1 MRLTL
6 ALLFVAITAA
16 AQTPEVPHKME
27 FAGMTLTIRDD
38 ARREIQKDVNAL
50 TQSPRHHMIKVE
62 RARTYFPLIEKV
74 FAEEQVP
81 DDFKYLVLQESALI
95 ADAVSVSNAVGFWQ
109 FKDFTAVEMGLRVDK
124 EIDER
129 LNIISSTRA
138 AGRYI
143 KKNNT
148 FFDNWVYA
156 LQAYQMGAGGVM
168 RSINKDQHGKRSME
182 ITSNTYWYVKKF
194 LAHKIAFEATVGG
207 PGQIKVVPYVNSA
220 SNSLKDLARQVSVDE
235 LELMNYNK
243 WAKRG
248 TIPGDRSYTVLI
260 PMKGDGV
267 APELPS
273 QPVASTVAV
282 PAASTKT
289 ATVSALKGR
298 TKINGISA
306 IRPESNETPATL
318 AVRAGVE
325 LNDFVKWND
334 ISSRDQLKQETYYL
348 LGKKRARASVNYH
361 TAVAG
366 DDLWKISQRYG
377 VQLKKLKRYNR
388 MSGNEEVAAGTTVWL
403 SSTKPKNATATTVA
417 KGPVAQVEDDN
428 SFSWA
433 VDPSAATTVAKEET
447 NAPVATKAEPLPR
460 EMSSGTSQEAVAGSV
475 AVTGSSVQ
483 SEVDGVVVA
492 ANPAHADGEAV
503 VTSTPMPREL
513 PAGGVA
519 ASESTEASGSIADS
533 GSASVSGNT
542 NGSGGNNAS
551 DNTPVSGN
559 TSTSGGK
566 STSAGTAASGGSN
579 ASGSEASKSAGAPL
593 IPPGS
598 EQNTVVT
605 TPTIPPN
612 SGEVKA
618 EPVSLPKGKETHLVK
633 QGETL
638 YGISKEY
645 GVAVMDIVEWNGLV
659 LQDGIKPGQV
669 LKLRSPEDQAAAA
682 AAAERVTEHI
692 VRSTDTLYSVARKYN
707 VTIKELMD
715 WNHKKDFNLA
725 IGEKLIV
732 KGR

>member
-6 ALLFVAITAA
+6 ALFFVAFTAA

-124 EIDER
+124 VIDER
-129 LNIISSTRA
+129 LNIVSSTRA

-148 FFDNWVYA
+148 FFDNWIYA

-168 RSINKDQHGKRSME
+168 RSIPKSEYGKKNME
-182 ITSNTYWYVKKF
+182 ITSSTYWYVKKF

-220 SNSLKDLARQVSVDE
+220 DKDLKDLAREVSVDE
-235 LELMNYNK
+235 MELMNYNK
-243 WAKRG
+243 WPKRG
-248 TIPGDRSYTVLI
+248 TVPGDRKYTVLI
-260 PMKGDGV
+260 PVKGYGV
-267 APELPS
+267 APELPN

-282 PAASTKT
+282 PATATKT
-289 ATVSALKGR
+289 PTASAVKGR

-306 IRPESNETPATL
+306 IRPEPNETPATL
-318 AVRAGVE
+318 ASRAGVQ
-325 LNDFVKWND
+325 LSDFVKWND
-334 ISSRDQLKQETYYL
+334 ISSRDKLQTDTYYL
-348 LGKKRARASVNYH
+348 LGKKRARATVNYH
-361 TAVAG
+361 TAAAG
-366 DDLWKISQRYG
+366 EDLWKISQRYG
-377 VQLKKLKRYNR
+377 VQLRKLKRYNR
-388 MSGNEEVAAGTTVWL
+388 MSGNDEVAPGTTIWL
-403 SSTKPKNATATTVA
+403 SSMKPKNATATAVV
-417 KGPVAQVEDDN
+417 KGPVVQVEDEN
-428 SFSWA
+428 SFTWT
-433 VDPSAATTVAKEET
+433 VDPSSSTEVVKEGST
-447 NAPVATKAEPLPR
+447 ATKQELAVEIVSKEAVKVPAESSSSEEDVRESSVTVDSHSDSVTVVGTGLDTKSIQTET
-460 EMSSGTSQEAVAGSV
+460 EMSVASTASQPSK
-475 AVTGSSVQ
+475 
-483 SEVDGVVVA
+483 SED
-492 ANPAHADGEAV
+492 
-503 VTSTPMPREL
+503 
-513 PAGGVA
+513 
-519 ASESTEASGSIADS
+519 
-533 GSASVSGNT
+533 
-542 NGSGGNNAS
+542 
-551 DNTPVSGN
+551 
-559 TSTSGGK
+559 
-566 STSAGTAASGGSN
+566 TSAGTTTTSTASGT
-579 ASGSEASKSAGAPL
+579 APL
-593 IPPGS
+593 IPPAA

-605 TPTIPPN
+605 TADTPLN
-612 SGEVKA
+612 SGDAKV
-618 EPVSLPKGKETHLVK
+618 PTVSLPKGKETHTVK

-645 GVAVMDIVEWNGLV
+645 GVAVMDLVEWNGLV
-659 LQDGIKPGQV
+659 LQDGIRPGQV
-669 LKLRSPEDQAAAA
+669 LKLMSPEDQAALAA
-682 AAAERVTEHI
+682 APPVEHTIEHI
-692 VRSTDTLYSVARKYN
+692 VRSSDTLYSVARKYN

-715 WNHKKDFNLA
+715 WNKKKDFNLA